1 MSATVSGLVPSCCHL
16 SWSLPVAFLPMTFT
30 TVLRMVGGLFWL
42 SLKHL
47 TSRLGLSFLALIG
60 IVLAVG
66 LLSSAGFFAQAVD
79 RVILNQELA
88 ELSAATNR
96 PAFST
101 RVYFFPSTRARMGI
115 QAAERAGDSLSNTL
129 AAEIGLPVARRD
141 LQVESGSMALL
152 PPSGDHRY
160 QQSQDYLSSVN
171 VVYIEGVA
179 PHLNVVE
186 GEAYSA
192 ATTPSDRL
200 DVWMHTYL
208 ADRMGVS
215 PGEEFELALNASTDG
230 IPIRIAGIWQA
241 ADAENLFWFNPPD
254 TKLRDALL
262 VSRESYRE
270 QIEPLISSRARFVSW
285 HIRLDDAQLNPKYA
299 LEYANGYERGMAI
312 IDKYLPGANLDIS
325 ALDPLKEFVARNTTL
340 TIQLLGFNVPALGFL
355 IYFLIMISAI
365 IARWQQRET
374 AILVSRGLST
384 SGVLGMVVMEE
395 FVLFFLGLPL
405 GIGFGMLVASFM
417 GYTVSFLSF
426 TLRDPIPVSFQGLN
440 WYLIGA
446 GLAVALLARI
456 VPAWRAARTSIVVQ
470 ERTRFAQTPFW
481 QRAYLDVLLIAPTW
495 YAYDQ
500 LANQGTLAAMVQER
514 TADLFSDPLLILVP
528 ALFVLTA
535 SLLVMRIFPWL
546 MRILDWGASR
556 TNLLTLHLALRQLGR
571 YSQRYIN
578 PLLLVIVCLALG
590 IYTFSMAL
598 SLDQWLL
605 DRVRYAVG
613 ADVTFEPVP
622 ASPGGSDGGSVLT
635 DSGLFIPTVD
645 EFAAQPGITAA
656 ARVGEF
662 RGEVE
667 MAGGDELRLR
677 FLGVD
682 RLDFSQVAWFRQDF
696 APDSLGGLMNLLALE
711 PQNVLLP
718 RALLALLGLRSGEEF
733 TMKVTLAAGQS
744 VTTQFVAI
752 GVYDHFPTVYDDGF
766 TVLGNLDHLFSLA
779 GSDYGYRIWLQVD
792 DTVTDK
798 GLQQQIKG
806 MGIDINRW
814 RFVPTL
820 IAEEQAR
827 MERVGIFGTLSVGF
841 LAAAAMALLALLV
854 HSYASLQ
861 DRMFQFG
868 VLRAVGVLRA
878 QIIGQISI
886 EYILLTGYG
895 TVAGAGIGAWASQ
908 IFSPFFRITAEVR
921 DPLPPLVPLLA
932 RDEIV
937 ILALIFAG
945 AIILIEVS
953 VTFQALTQRLFDALR
968 MGYQE

>member
-1 MSATVSGLVPSCCHL
+1 MMFA
-16 SWSLPVAFLPMTFT
+16 

-47 TSRLGLSFLALIG
+47 TSRLGLSSLALIG
-60 IVLAVG
+60 IVLAAG

-79 RVILNQELA
+79 RVILNQELD

-101 RVYFFPSTRARMGI
+101 RVYFFPSSRARMGV
-115 QAAERAGDSLSNTL
+115 QAAERAGNSLSNTM
-129 AAEIGLPVARRD
+129 AAEIGLPIARRD
-141 LQVESGSMALL
+141 LQVESGSLALL
-152 PPSGDHRY
+152 PQGGDSRY
-160 QQSQDYLSSVN
+160 LDAKDFLSSVN
-171 VVYIEGVA
+171 VVYIEGVE
-179 PHLNVVE
+179 PHLEVLQ
-186 GEAYSA
+186 GEPYNTVA
-192 ATTPSDRL
+192 APQEAI
-200 DVWMHTYL
+200 DVWMHTFL

-215 PGEEFELALNASTDG
+215 AGEEFVLALNASSEG
-230 IPIRIAGIWQA
+230 VPLRIAGIWQA
-241 ADAENLFWFNPPD
+241 ADPASLFWFNPPD

-262 VSRESYRE
+262 VTRASYMS
-270 QIEPLISSRARFVSW
+270 QIEPLITSRSRFVSW
-285 HIRLDDAQLNPKYA
+285 HIRLDDSQLDPKYA

-325 ALDPLKEFVARNTTL
+325 ALDPLREFVARNTTL
-340 TIQLLGFNVPALGFL
+340 TIQLLGFNIPALGFL

-365 IARWQQRET
+365 IAHWQQRET

-384 SGVLGMVVMEE
+384 SGVVGMVVMEE
-395 FVLFFLGLPL
+395 FVLFILGVPL
-405 GIGFGMLVASFM
+405 GIGFGMLVARFM

-426 TLRDPIPVSFQGLN
+426 TFREPIPVSFQGLN

-446 GLAVALLARI
+446 GLVVALLARTI
-456 VPAWRAARTSIVVQ
+456 PAWRAARTSIVEQ

-514 TADLFSDPLLILVP
+514 TEDLFSDPLLILVP

-535 SLLVMRIFPWL
+535 SLLIMRVFPWL
-546 MRILDWGASR
+546 MQIFDWGASR
-556 TNLLTLHLALRQLGR
+556 TNLLSLHLALRQLGR

-590 IYTFSMAL
+590 IYTYSMAL
-598 SLDQWLL
+598 SLDQWLI
-605 DRVRYAVG
+605 DRVHYSVG

-622 ASPGGSDGGSVLT
+622 ASDGGPGGEASIT
-635 DSGLFIPTVD
+635 DSGIFIPTVD
-645 EFAAQPGITAA
+645 EFKAQPGITAA
-656 ARVGEF
+656 ARVGEY

-682 RLDFSQVAWFRQDF
+682 RLDFSQVAWFRRDF
-696 APDSLGGLMNLLALE
+696 APDSLGGLMNLLAIE
-711 PQNVLLP
+711 PQNVLMP
-718 RALLALLGLRSGEEF
+718 RDLIALLGLRPGEEF
-733 TMKVTLAAGQS
+733 TMNVTLAAGQS

-752 GVYDHFPTVYDDGF
+752 GVYDHFPTVYEDRF
-766 TVLGNLDHLFSLA
+766 TVFGNLDHLFSLA
-779 GSDYGYRIWLQVD
+779 GTDYGHYIWLDVD
-792 DTVTDK
+792 DTVTEK
-798 GLQQQIKG
+798 GLMQQIKG
-806 MGIDINRW
+806 MGIDVNRW

-820 IAEEQAR
+820 IDQEQAR
-827 MERVGIFGTLSVGF
+827 LERVGIFGTLSVGF
-841 LAAAAMALLALLV
+841 LAAAIMALLALLV

-868 VLRAVGVLRA
+868 VMRAVGVMRA

-886 EYILLTGYG
+886 EYIVLTSYG
-895 TVAGAGIGAWASQ
+895 TVAGAAIGAMASQ

-921 DPLPPLVPLLA
+921 DPLPPLVPLIA
-932 RDEIV
+932 RDEIA
-937 ILALIFAG
+937 ILALVFAG

>member
-1 MSATVSGLVPSCCHL
+1 MMFA
-16 SWSLPVAFLPMTFT
+16 

-47 TSRLGLSFLALIG
+47 TSRLGLSSLALIG
-60 IVLAVG
+60 IVLAAG

-79 RVILNQELA
+79 RVILNQELD

-101 RVYFFPSTRARMGI
+101 RVYFFPSSRARMGV
-115 QAAERAGDSLSNTL
+115 QAAERAGNSLSNTM
-129 AAEIGLPVARRD
+129 AAEIGLPIARRD
-141 LQVESGSMALL
+141 LQVESGSLALL
-152 PPSGDHRY
+152 PQGEDSRY
-160 QQSQDYLSSVN
+160 LDAKDFLSSVN
-171 VVYIEGVA
+171 VVYIEGVE
-179 PHLNVVE
+179 PHLEVVQ
-186 GEAYSA
+186 GEPYNSA
-192 ATTPSDRL
+192 AAPQEAI
-200 DVWMHTYL
+200 DVWMHTFL

-215 PGEEFELALNASTDG
+215 AGEEFVLALNASSEG
-230 IPIRIAGIWQA
+230 VPLRIAGIWQA
-241 ADAENLFWFNPPD
+241 ADPASLFWFNPPD

-262 VSRESYRE
+262 VTRASYMS
-270 QIEPLISSRARFVSW
+270 QIEPLITSRSRFVSW
-285 HIRLDDAQLNPKYA
+285 HIRLDDSQLDPKYA

-325 ALDPLKEFVARNTTL
+325 ALDPLREFVARNTTL
-340 TIQLLGFNVPALGFL
+340 TIQLLGFNIPALGFL

-365 IARWQQRET
+365 IAHWQQRET

-384 SGVLGMVVMEE
+384 SGVVGMVVMEE
-395 FVLFFLGLPL
+395 FVLFILGVPL
-405 GIGFGMLVASFM
+405 GIGFGMLVARFM

-426 TLRDPIPVSFQGLN
+426 TFREPIPVSFQGLN

-446 GLAVALLARI
+446 GLVVALLARTI
-456 VPAWRAARTSIVVQ
+456 PAWRAARTSIVEQ

-514 TADLFSDPLLILVP
+514 TEDLFSDPLLILVP

-535 SLLVMRIFPWL
+535 SLLIMRVFPWL
-546 MRILDWGASR
+546 MQIFDWGASR
-556 TNLLTLHLALRQLGR
+556 TNLLSLHLALRQLGR

-590 IYTFSMAL
+590 IYTYSMAL
-598 SLDQWLL
+598 SLDQWLI
-605 DRVRYAVG
+605 DRVHYSVG

-622 ASPGGSDGGSVLT
+622 ASDGGPGGEASIT
-635 DSGLFIPTVD
+635 DSGIFIPTVD
-645 EFAAQPGITAA
+645 EFKAQPGITAA
-656 ARVGEF
+656 ARVGEY

-682 RLDFSQVAWFRQDF
+682 RLDFSQVAWFRRDF
-696 APDSLGGLMNLLALE
+696 APDSLGGLMNLLAIE
-711 PQNVLLP
+711 PQNVLMP
-718 RALLALLGLRSGEEF
+718 RDLIALLGLRPGEEF
-733 TMKVTLAAGQS
+733 TMNVTLAAGQS

-752 GVYDHFPTVYDDGF
+752 GVYDHFPTVYEDRF
-766 TVLGNLDHLFSLA
+766 TVFGNLDHLFSLA
-779 GSDYGYRIWLQVD
+779 GTDYGHYIWLDVD
-792 DTVTDK
+792 DTVTEK
-798 GLQQQIKG
+798 GLMQQIKG
-806 MGIDINRW
+806 MGIDVNRW

-820 IAEEQAR
+820 IDQEQAR
-827 MERVGIFGTLSVGF
+827 LERVGIFGTLSVGF
-841 LAAAAMALLALLV
+841 LAAAIMALLALLV

-868 VLRAVGVLRA
+868 VMRAVGVMRA

-886 EYILLTGYG
+886 EYIVLTSYG
-895 TVAGAGIGAWASQ
+895 TVAGAAIGAMASQ

-921 DPLPPLVPLLA
+921 DPLPPLVPLIA
-932 RDEIV
+932 RDEIA
-937 ILALIFAG
+937 ILALVFAG

>member
-1 MSATVSGLVPSCCHL
+1 
-16 SWSLPVAFLPMTFT
+16 MTFT

-47 TSRLGLSFLALIG
+47 TSRLGLSALALIG

-88 ELSAATNR
+88 ELSSATNR

-101 RVYFFPSTRARMGI
+101 RVYFFPSTRARMGV
-115 QAAERAGDSLSNTL
+115 QTAERAGDSLGNTL

-152 PPSGDHRY
+152 PPLSGDHRY
-160 QQSQDYLSSVN
+160 QQFNDYLSSVN
-171 VVYIEGVA
+171 VVYIEGVE
-179 PHLNVVE
+179 PHLHVVE
-186 GEAYSA
+186 GEAYRSA
-192 ATTPSDRL
+192 ASPPDML
-200 DVWMHTYL
+200 EVWMHAYL
-208 ADRMGVS
+208 ADRMGIS
-215 PGEEFELALNASTDG
+215 PGEEFALALNASTEG
-230 IPIRIAGIWQA
+230 IPVRITGIWQA
-241 ADAENLFWFNPPD
+241 ADAAHRFWFNPPD

-262 VSRESYRE
+262 VSRDSYIAH
-270 QIEPLISSRARFVSW
+270 IEPLISSRARFVSW
-285 HIRLDDAQLNPKYA
+285 HIRLDDSQLNPKYA
-299 LEYANGYERGMAI
+299 LEYADGYERGMAI

-325 ALDPLKEFVARNTTL
+325 ALDPLRDFVARNTTL

-374 AILVSRGLST
+374 AILVSRGLSA
-384 SGVLGMVVMEE
+384 SGVLGMVIIEE
-395 FVLFFLGLPL
+395 CVLFLLGVPL
-405 GIGFGMLVASFM
+405 GIGLGMLVAGFM

-446 GLAVALLARI
+446 GLAVALLARTI
-456 VPAWRAARTSIVVQ
+456 PAWRAARTSIVEQ
-470 ERTRFAQTPFW
+470 ERTRFAQPPFW
-481 QRAYLDVLLIAPTW
+481 QKAYLDVLLIAPTW

-500 LANQGTLAAMVQER
+500 LASQGTLAAMVQER

-605 DRVRYAVG
+605 DRVRYSVG

-622 ASPGGSDGGSVLT
+622 ASPGGADGGSVVT

-645 EFAAQPGITAA
+645 EFTDQPGVTAA

-662 RGEVE
+662 RAEVE
-667 MAGGDELRLR
+667 MAGGEELRLR

-682 RLDFSQVAWFRQDF
+682 RLDFAQVAWFRRDF
-696 APDSLGGLMNLLALE
+696 APDSLGGLMNLLAIE
-711 PQNVLLP
+711 PRNVLLP
-718 RALLALLGLRSGEEF
+718 RDLMALLGLRPGEEF

-744 VTTQFVAI
+744 VTTQFVAVGI
-752 GVYDHFPTVYDDGF
+752 YDHFPTVYEDGF

-779 GSDYGYRIWLQVD
+779 GSDYGYRVWLSVD
-792 DTVTDK
+792 DTLTDQ
-798 GLQQQIKG
+798 GLKQQIKA

-827 MERVGIFGTLSVGF
+827 LERVGIFGTLSVGF

-854 HSYASLQ
+854 HSSASLQ

-878 QIIGQISI
+878 QIVGQISI
-886 EYILLTGYG
+886 EYVLLTSYG
-895 TVAGAGIGAWASQ
+895 TVAGVGIGAWASQ
-908 IFSPFFRITAEVR
+908 LFSPFFRITAEVR
-921 DPLPPLVPLLA
+921 DPLPPLVPLIAHDQVAVLA
-932 RDEIV
+932 VVFAAAIIV
-937 ILALIFAG
+937 IEI
-945 AIILIEVS
+945 S
-953 VTFQALTQRLFDALR
+953 VTFQALTRRLFDALR

>member
-1 MSATVSGLVPSCCHL
+1 MNLA
-16 SWSLPVAFLPMTFT
+16 

-42 SLKHL
+42 SLRHL
-47 TSRLGLSFLALIG
+47 TSRLGLSFLALVG
-60 IVLAVG
+60 ILLAVG

-101 RVYFFPSTRARMGI
+101 RVYFFPSSRARMGV
-115 QAAERAGDSLSNTL
+115 QTAERAGDSLGNTM

-141 LQVESGSMALL
+141 LQVESGSLALL
-152 PPSGDHRY
+152 PHADDNRY
-160 QQSQDYLSSVN
+160 QQSKDYLSSVN
-171 VVYIEGVA
+171 VVYVEGVE
-179 PHLNVVE
+179 PHLNVLE
-186 GEAYSA
+186 GEPFVTAGS
-192 ATTPSDRL
+192 SQDVL

-215 PGEEFELALNASTDG
+215 PGEEFQLSLNASIEG
-230 IPIRIAGIWQA
+230 IPVRIAGIWQA
-241 ADAENLFWFNPPD
+241 ADPANLFWFNPPD

-262 VSRESYRE
+262 VNRESYMV
-270 QIEPLISSRARFVSW
+270 QIEPMINSRARFVSW
-285 HIRLDDAQLNPKYA
+285 HIRLDDSQLNPKYA

-325 ALDPLKEFVARNTTL
+325 ALDPLREFVARNTTL

-355 IYFLIMISAI
+355 VYFLIMISAI

-395 FVLFFLGLPL
+395 FVLFILGVPL
-405 GIGFGMLVASFM
+405 GIGFGMLIARFM

-426 TLRDPIPVSFQGLN
+426 TFREPIPVSFQGLN
-440 WYLIGA
+440 WYLIAA
-446 GLAVALLARI
+446 GLMVALMARTI
-456 VPAWRAARTSIVVQ
+456 PAWRAARTSIVQQ
-470 ERTRFAQTPFW
+470 ERNRFAQIPFW

-535 SLLVMRIFPWL
+535 SLLVMRVFPWL

-556 TNLLTLHLALRQLGR
+556 TNLLTFHLALRQLGR

-578 PLLLVIVCLALG
+578 PLLLVVVCLALG
-590 IYTFSMAL
+590 IYTYSMAL
-598 SLDQWLL
+598 SLDQWLI
-605 DRVRYAVG
+605 DRVRYSVG
-613 ADVTFEPVP
+613 ADVTFEPIP
-622 ASPGGSDGGSVLT
+622 AADGGPGGGGIIT
-635 DSGLFIPTVD
+635 ESGIFIPTVD
-645 EFAAQPGITAA
+645 EFTNLPGIMAA
-656 ARVGEF
+656 ARVGEY

-667 MAGGDELRLR
+667 VAGGDELRLR

-682 RLDFSQVAWFRQDF
+682 RLDFSQVAWFRPDF
-696 APDSLGGLMNLLALE
+696 APDSLGGLMNLLAIE

-718 RALLALLGLRSGEEF
+718 RDLMGLLNLRPGDEF
-733 TMKVTLAAGQS
+733 TMKVSLAAGQS

-752 GVYDHFPTVYDDGF
+752 GVYDHFPTVYEEGF
-766 TVLGNLDHLFSLA
+766 TVFGNLDHLFSLA
-779 GSDYGYRIWLQVD
+779 GTDYGYNIWLNVD

-798 GLQQQIKG
+798 GLKQQIKAL
-806 MGIDINRW
+806 GIDINRW
-814 RFVPTL
+814 RFVPSL
-820 IAEEQAR
+820 IEEEQAR

-868 VLRAVGVLRA
+868 VLRAVGVMRA
-878 QIIGQISI
+878 QIIGQISL
-886 EYILLTGYG
+886 EYILLTAYG
-895 TVAGAGIGAWASQ
+895 TVAGASVGALASQ

-921 DPLPPLVPLLA
+921 DPLPPLVPLIA
-932 RDEIV
+932 QEEIA
-937 ILALIFAG
+937 ILALIFAA
-945 AIILIEVS
+945 AIIIIEVS